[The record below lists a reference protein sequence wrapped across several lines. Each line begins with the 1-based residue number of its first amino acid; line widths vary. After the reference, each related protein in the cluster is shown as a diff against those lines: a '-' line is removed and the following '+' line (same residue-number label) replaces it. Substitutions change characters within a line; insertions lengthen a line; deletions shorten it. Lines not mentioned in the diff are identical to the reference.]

1 MLVLPDRKQKPVIG
15 LAWDKVKELLPE
27 RFGICDVI
35 DYVEHKLRK
44 LAMIENDHD
53 GCSKQFKELSWCVN
67 NFVAVKP
74 GKVEYYESE
83 VNLWSRK
90 GRLAKRNNGI
100 VSKAGVLM
108 KGLGKDKVVIV

>member
-1 MLVLPDRKQKPVIG
+1 MSVLQDRKQKPVIG

-44 LAMIENDHD
+44 LAMVENDHD
-53 GCSKQFKELSWCVN
+53 RYLKQLKELSSCVTN
-67 NFVAVKP
+67 SVAVKL

-83 VNLWSRK
+83 VNF
-90 GRLAKRNNGI
+90 
-100 VSKAGVLM
+100 
-108 KGLGKDKVVIV
+108 